1 MDNEY
6 NIDFFSQAGNLMDE
20 VQEAKK
26 NNGGSDEEIFTLT
39 VECSAFF
46 TLVCC

>member
-26 NNGGSDEEIFTLT
+26 LT
-39 VECSAFF
+39 GEAMRKF
-46 TLVCC
+46 LH